1 MIFFCFSSKDRLQIV
16 EAMLFHITN
25 YELPVWYDR
34 HKMLMG
40 DDRDYKNFDE
50 GINQCEYAIIIV
62 SPNAIASTCAREEIE
77 LIRKRYEADEMTVF
91 PVFYNLKASELPA
104 QLQWMTKLVY
114 KELDAS
120 TDSRSACN
128 HIICRVLLDELEKY
142 RIKSINDFLTFCGT
156 NSALGYPARLL
167 KAYCKVSDDNRDA
180 QITLLSAVPILKR
193 LSHLPVVVDPSHA
206 SGIAWLVEPLAMAA
220 VAAGADGLI
229 IEVHNN
235 PSKALS
241 DGAQSLTP
249 DQFDHVAKRVRGLS
263 AFLKN
268 QEG

>member
-180 QITLLSAVPILKR
+180 QITLLYAVCLYIRTQYNLNDVPAFYYAGIDCLFDETR
-193 LSHLPVVVDPSHA
+193 LHLPVDLRETL
-206 SGIAWLVEPLAMAA
+206 IFERLTLLLTNA
-220 VAAGADGLI
+220 VLFGYI
-229 IEVHNN
+229 
-235 PSKALS
+235 P
-241 DGAQSLTP
+241 
-249 DQFDHVAKRVRGLS
+249 
-263 AFLKN
+263 
-268 QEG
+268 

>member
-16 EAMLFHITN
+16 EAMLFHITH

-180 QITLLSAVPILKR
+180 QITLLYAVCLYIRTQYNLNDVPAFYYAGIDR
-193 LSHLPVVVDPSHA
+193 LFDETRLHLPVDLRETL
-206 SGIAWLVEPLAMAA
+206 IFERLTLLLTNA
-220 VAAGADGLI
+220 VLFGYI
-229 IEVHNN
+229 
-235 PSKALS
+235 P
-241 DGAQSLTP
+241 
-249 DQFDHVAKRVRGLS
+249 
-263 AFLKN
+263 
-268 QEG
+268 

>member
-156 NSALGYPARLL
+156 NSVLGYPARLL
-167 KAYCKVSDDNRDA
+167 KAYCKVSDGNRDA
-180 QITLLSAVPILKR
+180 QITLLYAVCLYIRTQYNLNDVPAFYYAGIDR
-193 LSHLPVVVDPSHA
+193 LFDETRLHLPVDLRETL
-206 SGIAWLVEPLAMAA
+206 IFERLTLLLTNA
-220 VAAGADGLI
+220 VLFGYI
-229 IEVHNN
+229 
-235 PSKALS
+235 P
-241 DGAQSLTP
+241 
-249 DQFDHVAKRVRGLS
+249 
-263 AFLKN
+263 
-268 QEG
+268 

>member
-180 QITLLSAVPILKR
+180 QITLLYAVCLYIRTQYNLDDVPAFYYAGIDR
-193 LSHLPVVVDPSHA
+193 LFDETRLHLPVDLRETL
-206 SGIAWLVEPLAMAA
+206 IFERLTLLLTNA
-220 VAAGADGLI
+220 VLFGYI
-229 IEVHNN
+229 
-235 PSKALS
+235 P
-241 DGAQSLTP
+241 
-249 DQFDHVAKRVRGLS
+249 
-263 AFLKN
+263 
-268 QEG
+268 